1 MGYVL
6 STTLRCARTAISPL
20 TSTSIRAPLAVPG
33 PPLFARAPRNRTGTN
48 LTRRSAL
55 ESESPGS
62 HFTDEAASLGAKEAS
77 SVRDLVSS
85 LVQVRR
91 KTRFNLPLTVIVSL
105 RRFRVG
111 VTAVRH
117 SRARA
122 AQLLSPPTFQATLS
136 TEAPSPALML
146 RNIRF
151 QNGYTSIQ
159 LPGSSNGGP
168 SLFRQLPMSAARDA
182 TSSCEMWPI
191 ELSVSETTLIS
202 QKMPLLC
209 ASSPLIAA
217 EQRLLLRFSLA
228 LGQIPARRTQTLC

>member
-1 MGYVL
+1 MVYVL
-6 STTLRCARTAISPL
+6 STTLRCARPAPSPR

-55 ESESPGS
+55 ESESTGS

-122 AQLLSPPTFQATLS
+122 AQLLSPPTLQATLA

-151 QNGYTSIQ
+151 RNGYTSIQ
-159 LPGSSNGGP
+159 LPGSSNGDI
-168 SLFRQLPMSAARDA
+168 SLFRRSPTWAVRDA

-191 ELSVSETTLIS
+191 ESSVSETTLTRRT
-202 QKMPLLC
+202 MPSSY

-217 EQRLLLRFSLA
+217 EQPPRLRYALA
-228 LGQIPARRTQTLC
+228 